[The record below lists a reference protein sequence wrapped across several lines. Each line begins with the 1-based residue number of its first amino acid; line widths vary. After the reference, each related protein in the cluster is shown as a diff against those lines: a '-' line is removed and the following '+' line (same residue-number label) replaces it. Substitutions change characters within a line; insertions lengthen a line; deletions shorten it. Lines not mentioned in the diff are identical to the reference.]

1 MHCHLTAPT
10 RSSAPTRSTALR
22 AALSVTLSATLGL
35 PAATA
40 FAQGAAAFP
49 AKPVTL
55 VIPFAPGGPVDI
67 EARRHAA
74 RLTDILGQSVLLD
87 YKPGAGETIG
97 SHYVAKSAPD
107 GYTLLVGSASF
118 TINPHLYASLPY
130 DVMKDFA
137 PVSLVS
143 QRGSMLLVHPSFP
156 ANNLQELIAYARNNP
171 GKLNWGTTGP
181 GSISHLSGAWLLNA
195 AGVKATLIHYK
206 GAGPAQIDLV
216 AGRTDVGSLTVL
228 ASQALVKAGKSRVL
242 AAMSAQRS
250 KVFPDVATVEEQGLN
265 GYAAASWFGILA
277 PAATPAATVNRLS
290 EGFARTVK
298 SPDVAGPLE
307 AEGIT
312 LVGSTP
318 TQFRQMLVT
327 ELDRWGKVVKE
338 NGIKLEQ

>member
-1 MHCHLTAPT
+1 MHSRLA
-10 RSSAPTRSTALR
+10 ALTRSTALL
-22 AALSVTLSATLGL
+22 AGLSATLGL
-35 PAATA
+35 PAAAA
-40 FAQGAAAFP
+40 FAQGAPAFP

-67 EARRHAA
+67 EARRHAT

-143 QRGSMLLVHPSFP
+143 QRGSMLLAHPSFP

-195 AGVKATLIHYK
+195 AGVKATLIH
-206 GAGPAQIDLV
+206 
-216 AGRTDVGSLTVL
+216 
-228 ASQALVKAGKSRVL
+228 
-242 AAMSAQRS
+242 
-250 KVFPDVATVEEQGLN
+250 
-265 GYAAASWFGILA
+265 
-277 PAATPAATVNRLS
+277 
-290 EGFARTVK
+290 
-298 SPDVAGPLE
+298 
-307 AEGIT
+307 
-312 LVGSTP
+312 
-318 TQFRQMLVT
+318 
-327 ELDRWGKVVKE
+327 
-338 NGIKLEQ
+338 